1 MHARRRVKSS
11 RLNENAEKRNDY
23 AVVRKRFMYAKC
35 GTLTRV
41 RSEYYEVG
49 CPVLADSFSPRT
61 ALHRDRISSWY
72 ARRSRSP
79 T

>member
-49 CPVLADSFSPRT
+49 CPVLADSFHIENGVIET
-61 ALHRDRISSWY
+61 VFQAGM
-72 ARRSRSP
+72 
-79 T
+79 